1 MLLTGFAF
9 YAATFLVTIPLL
21 MLFGARLRSRI
32 PVHHTVIVDDGE
44 IQFVDRIRKNRWI
57 SRRFPFADVRSV
69 RLSVNRIEKVPLFNM
84 IFASRGMIFA
94 HPEDP
99 YITITIND
107 RANKVLFR
115 EFQLHPRLEDLPEL
129 VAAIVKHPD
138 VALKVDENVVDVS
151 TWLES
156 FAIEYDNHN
165 APERWV
171 CFRYWYVD
179 HHGAWGS
186 LHRELPSWWR

>member
-1 MLLTGFAF
+1 
-9 YAATFLVTIPLL
+9 
-21 MLFGARLRSRI
+21 
-32 PVHHTVIVDDGE
+32 
-44 IQFVDRIRKNRWI
+44 
-57 SRRFPFADVRSV
+57 
-69 RLSVNRIEKVPLFNM
+69 VNRIEKVPLFNM

-99 YITITIND
+99 YITITLND

-138 VALKVDENVVDVS
+138 IALKVDENV
-151 TWLES
+151 
-156 FAIEYDNHN
+156 
-165 APERWV
+165 PERWV